1 MDCSKAIEILC
12 RSTLSNPICNS
23 KWSESYSKALIRRAM
38 AFEYLGNYSK
48 GLRDITTFF
57 SFNSD
62 QVSRSLL
69 KTAIEIKSRLEKLS
83 RLDDEVSKLEGRP
96 SSGLFTEEQSLR
108 LVLMSALPAPS
119 IAAGESFSIKLCIAN
134 EMGLWDRSL
143 LGPHSR
149 VGVSCSFVPFNK
161 CETADK
167 IKINI
172 IVNYFS
178 SNFSSQDKENCI
190 VGIDGKVCL

>member
-1 MDCSKAIEILC
+1 
-12 RSTLSNPICNS
+12 
-23 KWSESYSKALIRRAM
+23 M

-96 SSGLFTEEQSLR
+96 SSGLLTEEQSLR

-119 IAAGESFSIKLCIAN
+119 IK
-134 EMGLWDRSL
+134 
-143 LGPHSR
+143 H
-149 VGVSCSFVPFNK
+149 
-161 CETADK
+161 
-167 IKINI
+167 
-172 IVNYFS
+172 
-178 SNFSSQDKENCI
+178 
-190 VGIDGKVCL
+190 DGMRLNGSG